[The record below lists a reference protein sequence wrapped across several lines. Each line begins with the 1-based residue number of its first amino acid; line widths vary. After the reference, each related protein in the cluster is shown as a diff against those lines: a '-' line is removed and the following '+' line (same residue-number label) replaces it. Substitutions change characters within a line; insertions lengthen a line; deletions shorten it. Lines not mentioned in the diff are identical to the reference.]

1 MVAAHGA
8 VEAEGDLTVYCA
20 SSKGGMSAI
29 GLLCKIYGRSQRNG
43 LLPIVALKAATYK
56 HPDFGKVDKPELP
69 IVGWHGSAVGPAP
82 DGKPWDDDL
91 PFQGEQ

>member
-1 MVAAHGA
+1 MAP

-43 LLPIVALKAATYK
+43 LLPIVTLKAATYK

-69 IVGWHGSAVGPAP
+69 IIGWHGSVSGPAP